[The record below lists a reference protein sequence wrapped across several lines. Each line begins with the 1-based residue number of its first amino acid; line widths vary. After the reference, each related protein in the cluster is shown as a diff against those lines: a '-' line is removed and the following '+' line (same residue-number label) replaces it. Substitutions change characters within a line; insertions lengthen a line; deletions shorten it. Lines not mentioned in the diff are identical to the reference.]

1 MRLSTKIILSAWI
14 VLFLVIGSLIYT
26 AYSKLRPESL
36 VSLLETQ
43 IQKNYQGSKLSI
55 EKVDYGFNLDFDL
68 TLKNISITRADKT
81 LASAQEVQLKVP
93 WWLILLDRGSAQ
105 INISDLIIYVQA
117 SKGEPLIAAPENG
130 KLTSPILNLE
140 LPKYLMD
147 AHYTLRAK
155 NISIKEINGDR
166 RFITF
171 SKLLVREFQYGKNS
185 AFELNIPVDINHKEK
200 QYSSELWLFGDV
212 TPNAEKWT
220 LNYRGEFKTKETQDG
235 LHFDD
240 LVIDG
245 KSSFNPLSIDLQSQV
260 ELTVDR
266 KTVGTGFINAKN
278 DELSFD
284 LKFTTF
290 PLSYLNLIGDEIK
303 NPFWNNKTGQ
313 AEGQLKFVRNMS
325 SEGHTRLSA
334 KLNFPGAFYL
344 GSENEIPGKWTLN
357 FDNDKWETTF
367 ITPQG
372 EISFFRRAVIDF
384 DNGEVKQY
392 SQELGFNSL
401 ELKTALLA
409 VKSVSEFIHH
419 EAKPFHS
426 TFISIKKCKEG
437 EQVVNGSFRYGLS
450 PFEKF
455 YQIDIQSN
463 DRKMLFNYLS
473 KNNVNQMNLE
483 FMNFSWNPG
492 YKFFAP
498 YFEATEGTF
507 NGSIAAN
514 WSNEWSDGKWLI
526 NFKGQGIRDFRG
538 DFVDLNKAMWEYFDI
553 DASTVSSRTWNLSA
567 EKKTI
572 KVNSSLTDSI
582 DPALLTG
589 SLSSQPNTK
598 SFLTLSYPKN
608 KKWKPVKKEVT
619 ELFWKKENI

>member
-1 MRLSTKIILSAWI
+1 
-14 VLFLVIGSLIYT
+14 LFLVIGSLIYT

>member
-1 MRLSTKIILSAWI
+1 MRLSTKIILSAWL
-14 VLFLVIGSLIYT
+14 VLLLVIGSLIYT

-55 EKVDYGFNLDFDL
+55 EKVDYGFSLDFDL

-105 INISDLIIYVQA
+105 INISDLIIYVQTT
-117 SKGEPLIAAPENG
+117 KGEPLLAAPENG
-130 KLTSPILNLE
+130 KLATPILNLE

-200 QYSSELWLFGDV
+200 QYSSDLWLFGDV

-344 GSENEIPGKWTLN
+344 GPENEIPGKWTLN

-419 EAKPFHS
+419 ETKPFHS
-426 TFISIKKCKEG
+426 TFISIKKCKDG
-437 EQVVNGSFRYGLS
+437 DQVVNGSFRYGLS

-455 YQIDIQSN
+455 YQIDIQSIE
-463 DRKMLFNYLS
+463 RKMLFNYLS
-473 KNNVNQMNLE
+473 KNNINHMGLELVN
-483 FMNFSWNPG
+483 FAWTPG

-498 YFEATEGTF
+498 YFEAAEGTF
-507 NGSIAAN
+507 NGNIAGN

-526 NFKGQGIRDFRG
+526 NLKGQGIKDLRG
-538 DFVDLNKAMWEYFDI
+538 DFVDINKSMWDYFDI
-553 DASTVSSRTWNLSA
+553 DASTISSRTWNLSA
-567 EKKTI
+567 EKKII
-572 KVNSSLTDSI
+572 KINSSLTDSI
-582 DPALLTG
+582 DPALITG

-598 SFLTLSYPKN
+598 SFLTLTYPKN
-608 KKWKPVKKEVT
+608 KKWKPVKKEVN
-619 ELFWKKENI
+619 ELFWKKDNI